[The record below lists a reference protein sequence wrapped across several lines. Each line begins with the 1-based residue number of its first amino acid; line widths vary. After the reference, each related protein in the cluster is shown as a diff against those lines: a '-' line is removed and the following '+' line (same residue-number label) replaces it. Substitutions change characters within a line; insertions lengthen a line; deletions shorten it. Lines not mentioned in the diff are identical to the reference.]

1 MSLEV
6 VSPLPDKKGN
16 RPDIGALAEASVES
30 ARRIVSRTR
39 LMTTL
44 ELTLQLPDELAQRAQ
59 SAGLLT
65 SAAIERVVRDA
76 IRKGAARQ
84 LIEIGKELRTTL
96 PPISTDELEAELQ
109 AVRAELRESRARG
122 SWYQFGGFGAALGRY
137 AGAPDRSRRRRNNPD
152 IHVASADHVL
162 ACALAANADLIV
174 SGDAHLLNL
183 KSYQRIPIV
192 NAAEALGRIAKA
204 GAPR

>member
-1 MSLEV
+1 MEV

-122 SWYQFGGFGAALGRY
+122 S
-137 AGAPDRSRRRRNNPD
+137 
-152 IHVASADHVL
+152 
-162 ACALAANADLIV
+162 
-174 SGDAHLLNL
+174 
-183 KSYQRIPIV
+183 
-192 NAAEALGRIAKA
+192 
-204 GAPR
+204 